1 MRHIFIINPFAGKGK
16 WLEPLKAEIASAAAE
31 AGIEA
36 EIYAEPGKEA
46 MESYIRAQAQS
57 GEAIRFYACGG
68 DGTIYNV
75 VNCTWGCK
83 NAQIAAIPFGSG
95 NDFIRIFGTKQELQQ
110 VARHINGTPHRI
122 DAIQCGEEIAINQC
136 SMGLDAEVCAKQ
148 ADFKKI
154 PWMSGEF
161 AYTASLIYC
170 IFRRLKNHF
179 TVQIDDG
186 EPVSGPFLFALG
198 GNSRWYGGGYKGC
211 PLALMDD
218 GRMDCITVRREF
230 GVLKMLT
237 LIGGYKK
244 GQHLGWP
251 YTSFTR
257 GKKMKITSDKP
268 AAVNVD
274 GETSYVTESVFELH
288 EKAVCFVVP
297 QGSPYLTQRADGT
310 LSGEMEELERA

>member
-16 WLEPLKAEIASAAAE
+16 WLETLRGNITAAAAA
-31 AGIEA
+31 AGVKA

-46 MESYIRAQAQS
+46 MEQFVHALAHS

-68 DGTIYNV
+68 DGTIYCV
-75 VNCTWGCK
+75 VNASYGCE
-83 NAQIAAIPFGSG
+83 NVQIAAIPFGSG
-95 NDFIRIFGTKQELQQ
+95 NDFIRIFGDKKDLQE
-110 VARHINGTPHRI
+110 VGRHISGTPHWI
-122 DAIQCGEEIAINQC
+122 DAIECAGEIAVNQC

-148 ADFKKI
+148 ASFKKI

-161 AYTASLIYC
+161 AYTASLLYC
-170 IFRRLKNHF
+170 VFRRLKSRF
-179 TVQIDDG
+179 TVQIDDN
-186 EPVSGPFLFALG
+186 EPVSAGFLFALG

-211 PLALMDD
+211 PLALPDD
-218 GRMDCITVRREF
+218 GLMDCIVVRRDF
-230 GVLKMLT
+230 GLLKMLS

-251 YTSFTR
+251 YTSFSR
-257 GKKMKITSDKP
+257 GKKMRITSEKP

-274 GETSYVTESVFELH
+274 GEARYVTESIFELR

-297 QGSPYLTQRADGT
+297 QGSPYLEQRANGT
-310 LSGEMEELERA
+310 LSGTMAELESE